1 MTWVVASAHGLMV
14 PLCQIHSGYCMSAT
28 RDGRPIILPDGRWRA
43 AHRIYS
49 TIHQHPMWRRRPNVV
64 REGVE
69 PLDSVCSTRSAKIG
83 RASCRERVCQYVS
96 ISVVAGSLKKNT
108 RILIKKNNNKP
119 R

>member
-49 TIHQHPMWRRRPNVV
+49 TINQHPMWRRRPQVV
-64 REGVE
+64 REGAE
-69 PLDSVCSTRSAKIG
+69 TLDSGCPTRSAAGPSLG
-83 RASCRERVCQYVS
+83 RAGRRGGGWREGWMEGE
-96 ISVVAGSLKKNT
+96 AW
-108 RILIKKNNNKP
+108 
-119 R
+119 

>member
-28 RDGRPIILPDGRWRA
+28 RDGRPIILPEGRWRA

-64 REGVE
+64 REGEE
-69 PLDSVCSTRSAKIG
+69 PLDSVCPTRSATG
-83 RASCRERVCQYVS
+83 PLRLT
-96 ISVVAGSLKKNT
+96 VAPGSSSGSTATLPGNPPPPPT
-108 RILIKKNNNKP
+108 P
-119 R
+119 APSGVGPPPH

>member
-69 PLDSVCSTRSAKIG
+69 PLDTVCSTRSATDRK
-83 RASCRERVCQYVS
+83 
-96 ISVVAGSLKKNT
+96 SVVSGKRVAVRVVLGGS
-108 RILIKKNNNKP
+108 RII
-119 R
+119 